1 MVINSIQCFPILG
14 VCSGDVNFS
23 FHYQVNEWGKHGC
36 TLDISSKELNTRGLK
51 EYESQMGFKY
61 LGENK

>member
-1 MVINSIQCFPILG
+1 MKQQNKGL
-14 VCSGDVNFS
+14 
-23 FHYQVNEWGKHGC
+23 VNEWGKHGC

>member
-1 MVINSIQCFPILG
+1 MFPLLG
-14 VCSGDVNFS
+14 VCSGDVNFFF

-36 TLDISSKELNTRGLK
+36 TLDISSNGLNPCGLK